1 MAQATHRTYGSWIF
15 GSILLIFF
23 FAVFWLAPETLP
35 PFKLQILAITAALLA
50 GLFGFFLTGDISLA
64 MNHKE
69 SSTKLQA
76 AGGIALFVVVLG
88 WWNSSAAPVTTAAK
102 TPQAAASTSAPTNSG
117 IDVKGNTTIRTA
129 NEANTTLQTG
139 NGQIQQGAKVSGTVN
154 ETPAPQ
160 GNTGLSVG
168 GDLNITTTDSGK
180 TTIQTGNGQIQQ
192 TE

>member
-15 GSILLIFF
+15 GSVLLIFF

-35 PFKLQILAITAALLA
+35 PFKQQILAITAALLA

-88 WWNSSAAPVTTAAK
+88 WWNSSAAPVSTTAE
-102 TPQAAASTSAPTNSG
+102 TPQAETSTSAPANSG
-117 IDVKGNTTIRTA
+117 IDVKGDADIRTSDD
-129 NEANTTLQTG
+129 ANTTLQTG
-139 NGQIQQGAKVSGTVN
+139 NGQIQQGAQVNGTVE
-154 ETPAPQ
+154 ETAAPQ
-160 GNTGLSVG
+160 GNSGINVG
-168 GDLNITTTDSGK
+168 GNLTLESSGNGK
-180 TTIQTGNGQIQQ
+180 TTLQTGNGQIQQ